1 MDVVGGRAAAAADD
15 LGAGLDEMARVS
27 RHVLGARHVHA
38 AAADVARH
46 AGIGLRAQLAARVR
60 RHLLD
65 AFENRLRTDRA
76 IDADHVGAPGVERA
90 RDRVRR
96 SAVRREAVG
105 ADRHLRD
112 EGLARIGVARREDRL
127 LDLVEVGKGLEDEQ
141 IDAAVDETGHL
152 LAKDLARFTRLAPKL
167 FVSITSAPASTY
179 CVCTSRTSSGARTLS
194 SS

>member
-1 MDVVGGRAAAAADD
+1 MYSGLAMYMLRPPTSRGMPA
-15 LGAGLDEMARVS
+15 LGCALSLRRVCGAIFSMHS
-27 RHVLGARHVHA
+27 RIV
-38 AAADVARH
+38 
-46 AGIGLRAQLAARVR
+46 
-60 RHLLD
+60 
-65 AFENRLRTDRA
+65 RTDRA

-152 LAKDLARFTRLAPKL
+152 
-167 FVSITSAPASTY
+167 
-179 CVCTSRTSSGARTLS
+179 
-194 SS
+194 